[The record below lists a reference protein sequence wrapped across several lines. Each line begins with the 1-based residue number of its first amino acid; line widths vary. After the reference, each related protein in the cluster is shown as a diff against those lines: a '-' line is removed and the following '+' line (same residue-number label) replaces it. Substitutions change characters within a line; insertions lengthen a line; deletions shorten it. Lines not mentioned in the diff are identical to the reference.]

1 MAAAVPALSI
11 STDKVCFFVLKAR
24 ELEAKDV
31 VTEPDTAS
39 NPTDDDM
46 VAVLEDHRDDP
57 TLRELLAF
65 INALNEDEQIDLVTM
80 TWLGRGD
87 GDLADWD
94 DLRREAA
101 RVHNNHTAQYLL
113 AKPLLADHLDE
124 ALSRLGLRCED

>member
-1 MAAAVPALSI
+1 MVAAVPTLAI
-11 STDKVCFFVLKAR
+11 SSDKVCFFILKAR

-57 TLRELLAF
+57 SFRELLSF
-65 INALNEDEQIDLVTM
+65 INGLNEDEQVDLVTL

-87 GDLADWD
+87 GDLADWHE
-94 DLRREAA
+94 LRREAA